1 MKKVYP
7 FIVCGL
13 FFVLGFT
20 ASCGESNKEKSQREM
35 IDSLENANFQLRM
48 NHEDLQ
54 RYLTIIADG
63 LDSIAI
69 EEKELL
75 VNNTIEGK
83 SLNRQRMKQNL
94 NHVRGIL
101 ARHRARIDTLE
112 AQMRDGNANVMKL
125 RTIISALRQQLDSK
139 DRELAQLKI
148 VLEGNKKDIT
158 SLKEQIAQMSDD
170 QLEQEKL
177 IQEQEKTIA
186 EQKRGMNLCYVKI
199 GTKKELKDLGLLSSR
214 FLKKAKVDYSQID
227 KTLFQELDLNVTQSI
242 ALPKKYKI
250 MTSVPQDSYEISS
263 DGAGGHI
270 LTISDP
276 NKFWS
281 VSKFLIIQID

>member
-1 MKKVYP
+1 MKKNYP
-7 FIVCGL
+7 FIICSL
-13 FFVLGFT
+13 FVVLGFMT
-20 ASCGESNKEKSQREM
+20 SCGESSKEKRQRET

-48 NHEDLQ
+48 NHEELQ

-75 VNNTIEGK
+75 VNNSIEGK
-83 SLNRQRMKQNL
+83 SLNRQRMRQDL

-112 AQMRDGNANVMKL
+112 AQMRNGNVNAKKL
-125 RTIISALRQQLDSK
+125 RTIITALRQQLDAK
-139 DRELAQLKI
+139 DRELIQLKT
-148 VLEGNKKDIT
+148 VLEGNKKDIV
-158 SLKEQIAQMSDD
+158 SLKEQIAQINDEK
-170 QLEQEKL
+170 LEQEQL

-186 EQKRGMNLCYVKI
+186 EQKRGMNIGYVKI
-199 GTKKELKDLGLLSSR
+199 GTKKELKNLGLLSGG
-214 FLKKAKVDYSQID
+214 FLKKTKVDYSQID
-227 KTLFQELDLNVTQSI
+227 VSLFQELDLNTTQTI

-263 DGAGGHI
+263 DGAGGHT
-270 LTISDP
+270 LTVLDSK
-276 NKFWS
+276 KFWS

>member
-1 MKKVYP
+1 MKKVSP
-7 FIVCGL
+7 FIICGL
-13 FFVLGFT
+13 FVVLGFT

-48 NHEDLQ
+48 SHEDLQ
-54 RYLTIIADG
+54 RYLAIIADG

-75 VNNTIEGK
+75 VNNRMEGK

-112 AQMRDGNANVMKL
+112 AQLRDGNANVKKL
-125 RTIISALRQQLDSK
+125 RTIVTALRQQLDAK
-139 DRELAQLKI
+139 DRELIQLKA
-148 VLEGNKKDIT
+148 VLEGNKKDIE
-158 SLKEQIAQMSDD
+158 SLKEQITQMNDE
-170 QLEQEKL
+170 QLEQEQI

-186 EQKRGMNLCYVKI
+186 EQKRGMNIGYVKI
-199 GTKKELKDLGLLSSR
+199 GTKKELKDLGLLSGG
-214 FLKKAKVDYSQID
+214 FLKKTKVDYSQID
-227 KTLFQELDLNVTQSI
+227 VSLFQELDLNTTQTI
-242 ALPKKYKI
+242 DLPKKYKI
-250 MTSVPQDSYEISS
+250 MTSVPHDSYEITS
-263 DGAGGHI
+263 DGAGGHT
-270 LTISDP
+270 LTILDP
-276 NKFWS
+276 KKFWS

>member
-1 MKKVYP
+1 MNKIYP
-7 FIVCGL
+7 FIICWL

-20 ASCGESNKEKSQREM
+20 ASCGESNKEKTQREM
-35 IDSLENANFQLRM
+35 IDSLENVNFQLRM

-54 RYLTIIADG
+54 RYLAVIADG

-75 VNNTIEGK
+75 VNNRMEGK
-83 SLNRQRMKQNL
+83 NLNRQRMKQNL

-101 ARHRARIDTLE
+101 ARHRARIDELE
-112 AQMRDGNANVMKL
+112 LQMQNGNANVGKL
-125 RTIISALRQQLDSK
+125 RTIITALRQQLDAK

-148 VLEGNKKDIT
+148 QLEDNKKDIA
-158 SLKEQIAQMSDD
+158 SLQEQIAQMTDE
-170 QLEQEKL
+170 QQEQEQL

-186 EQKRGMNLCYVKI
+186 EQQRDMNIGYIKI
-199 GTKKELKDLGLLSSR
+199 GTKNELKNLGLLSGG
-214 FLKKAKVDYSQID
+214 FLKKTKVDYSQID
-227 KTLFQELDLNVTQSI
+227 VSLFQELDLNKTQTIS
-242 ALPKKYKI
+242 LPKKYKI
-250 MTSVPQDSYEISS
+250 MTSVPKDSYKVTP
-263 DGAGGHI
+263 DGSGGHI
-270 LTISDP
+270 LTVLDS